1 MVRSTARA
9 RHLVPRLLCMAA
21 TMLLLAAACGSD
33 GSDGS
38 AAQAPATTVTST
50 TAAPPPDPVEEPPAT
65 TTEAPA
71 PTTTEAAAETT
82 TTAPATPLEDDEH
95 PYQRIVSISP
105 TGTEFL
111 YAVGA
116 GDRVVAVDSYSYYP
130 PEAPVTDLSGFNPN
144 VEAIASYEP
153 DLVVMGPDGDV
164 MASLDTLGISTLVID
179 APATFEDVYVQID
192 SFGETLGQQEA
203 AAQLVADMQH
213 RIAELI
219 EAAPDATGL
228 SYYHE
233 LTDSLYSVTSGTF
246 VGHVY
251 SLFGLTNVADPADES
266 RSGYPQLSE
275 EYLLDADPD
284 LIFLA
289 DTLCCA
295 QNAETV
301 AARPGWELLSA
312 VRDGHVVE
320 LNDDI
325 VSRWGPRLVE
335 FIEAISDALT
345 AIGSTSGSTS

>member
-1 MVRSTARA
+1 MICSNARA
-9 RHLVPRLLCMAA
+9 RHPILRLLCMA
-21 TMLLLAAACGSD
+21 TMMLLLAAACGRDDSD
-33 GSDGS
+33 DNADS
-38 AAQAPATTVTST
+38 AAQAPATTVAST
-50 TAAPPPDPVEEPPAT
+50 TAAPSPDPVEEPVT
-65 TTEAPA
+65 TTTQAPA
-71 PTTTEAAAETT
+71 PTTTQAAATATT
-82 TTAPATPLEDDEH
+82 TEPAAALDEVE
-95 PYQRIVSISP
+95 PAYQRIVSISP

-111 YAVGA
+111 YAIGA

-130 PEAPVTDLSGFNPN
+130 AETPVTDLSGFNPN
-144 VEAIASYEP
+144 IEAIASYEP
-153 DLVVMGPDGDV
+153 DLVVMGSDGDV
-164 MASLDTLGISTLVID
+164 IASLETLGISTLVID
-179 APATFEDVYVQID
+179 APATFEDVYGQID
-192 SFGETLGQQEA
+192 RFGETLGQQVE
-203 AAQLVADMQH
+203 AAQLIADMQE

-228 SYYHE
+228 TYYHE

-251 SLFGLTNVADPADES
+251 SLFGLTNVADPADDGG
-266 RSGYPQLSE
+266 SGYPQLSE

-289 DTLCCA
+289 DTLCCG

-345 AIGSTSGSTS
+345 DVGTTN